1 MKQTSF
7 LTIIIISLF
16 LSCSEDAPTYFY
28 EPVNFEILR
37 LGSNINDLVL
47 SQDGNTLIA
56 SDGGNNRIM
65 FFDVS
70 GDMFLTDVVV
80 VGSKPNGLTL
90 SADDDYVYVS
100 LSGSSNIAVVEIAS
114 RDLSYLPL
122 EEDGPMDVEVF
133 GDLLITTFISD
144 QSAYHRTKL
153 YNIASQDELANKP
166 KAGLIT
172 KSDAGNSIFVL
183 DKSFDI
189 VGLYR
194 YDILNNTL
202 EGNIQSSD
210 IALHPAEFNDLHYV
224 HNVGVAVAISGL
236 DFEGNEIKNVF
247 LFEPD
252 GLNLLAHLDSKS
264 APHALASL
272 DNGSSIFVS
281 PSKEDGA
288 GTFIIEFD
296 TENFLQRNY
305 YLTAGR
311 LAKSALVIDS
321 ENQYIYCAVDD
332 QADNSN
338 DEPYSNNSFDIQRIR
353 IEPYDT
359 YNINDF

>member
-1 MKQTSF
+1 MKHTNLF
-7 LTIIIISLF
+7 LIIISFF

-47 SQDGNTLIA
+47 TQDGNTLIA
-56 SDGGNNRIM
+56 SDAGNNRIM

-70 GDMFLTDVVV
+70 SDMFLTDVVV

-90 SADDDYVYVS
+90 STNDDYVYVS

-114 RDLSYLPL
+114 RYVSYLPL

-144 QSAYHRTKL
+144 QSVYHRTKL
-153 YNIASQDELANKP
+153 YNIATHEELTSKP
-166 KAGLIT
+166 KAGLIV
-172 KSDAGNSIFVL
+172 KSDVDNSVFVL
-183 DKSFDI
+183 DQSFERI
-189 VGLYR
+189 GLYR
-194 YDILNNTL
+194 YDILNNSL

-210 IALHPAEFNDLHYV
+210 IALHPAGFNDLHYV
-224 HNVGVAVAISGL
+224 PNVGVAVALSGQ
-236 DFEGNEIKNVF
+236 DFTGNEIKNVF

-252 GLNLLAHLDSKS
+252 GLNLMAHLDSKS
-264 APHALASL
+264 APLALASM
-272 DNGSSIFVS
+272 DDGTSIFVS

-296 TENFLQRNY
+296 TENYLQRNY
-305 YLTAGR
+305 YLAAGR

-321 ENQYIYCAVDD
+321 ENQFIYCAVDD

-353 IEPYDT
+353 IVPYDT